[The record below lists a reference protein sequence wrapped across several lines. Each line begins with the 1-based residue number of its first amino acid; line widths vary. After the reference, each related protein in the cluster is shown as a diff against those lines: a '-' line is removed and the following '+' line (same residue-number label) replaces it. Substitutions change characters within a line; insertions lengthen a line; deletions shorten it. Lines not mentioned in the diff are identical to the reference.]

1 MIAELTGTSAD
12 NENARDEGAGE
23 EGRDESA
30 GEEGGDAEQRE
41 KATLRRL
48 QAEEASLRAQE
59 AALTAQPN
67 QGTTTRAAAT

>member
-12 NENARDEGAGE
+12 NENARDEGASE

-30 GEEGGDAEQRE
+30 GEGGGDAEERE

-48 QAEEASLRAQE
+48 QPEEASL
-59 AALTAQPN
+59 
-67 QGTTTRAAAT
+67 

>member
-12 NENARDEGAGE
+12 NENARDESAGE
-23 EGRDESA
+23 EGRYESA

-67 QGTTTRAAAT
+67 QPPTTRAAAT

>member
-23 EGRDESA
+23 EG
-30 GEEGGDAEQRE
+30 GDAEERE

-59 AALTAQPN
+59 AALAAQQN
-67 QGTTTRAAAT
+67 QATTTRAAAT